1 MGASP
6 VRWWS
11 QRRERR
17 KVTSRRG
24 NPDGTMSLKDHLY
37 DLRHRL
43 GLALLIIAFG
53 AIFGW
58 FWWSWRIFGLPNLG
72 DIVIAPYC
80 GIPVG
85 QRLTQG
91 GEGCQ
96 LLQTQPF
103 EIFMIRLKVGAGAGM
118 AITAPLW
125 LYQVWRFIAPGLY
138 AKERRFAVVFVAC
151 ASVLFV
157 TGAAL
162 AFYVVPQGLSVLVSF
177 GDEKFI
183 TALTAGEYISFV
195 LTLLLIFGV
204 SFELPL
210 IVVMLNQVGV
220 LTYDKLRRW
229 RRGIT
234 FALVIFAAVATP
246 GTDPISMVALA
257 IALVL
262 LFELAIQIARVH
274 DRRVERR
281 RKAEGLDEL
290 SDDEAAPFE
299 YTPSAAEEP
308 EPLPTPDP
316 VPTPPDAGQQPPGR
330 VRYDDAT

>member
-6 VRWWS
+6 SRWK

-17 KVTSRRG
+17 KLTSRRA

-43 GLALLIIAFG
+43 GLALLIIAGGALFG
-53 AIFGW
+53 F
-58 FWWSWRIFGLPNLG
+58 FWWELHILGLPSLG
-72 DIVIAPYC
+72 DIVVAPYC
-80 GIPVG
+80 GIPVE

-91 GEGCQ
+91 GQGCQ

-103 EIFMIRLKVGAGAGM
+103 EVFMIRLKVGAGAGM
-118 AITAPLW
+118 ALTAPLW

-138 AKERRFAVVFVAC
+138 AKERKFALSFVAC

-157 TGAAL
+157 AGATL
-162 AFYVVPQGLSVLVSF
+162 AFYVVPQGLSVLVGF

-195 LTLLLIFGV
+195 MALLLIFGV

-210 IVVMLNQVGV
+210 IVVMLNLVGV

-229 RRGIT
+229 RRGIV
-234 FALVIFAAVATP
+234 FALFIFAAVATP

-257 IALVL
+257 VALTL
-262 LFELAIQIARVH
+262 LFELAIQIARIH
-274 DRRVERR
+274 DKRAARK
-281 RKAEGLDEL
+281 RKAEGWDDLA
-290 SDDEAAPFE
+290 DDEASPFD
-299 YTPSAAEEP
+299 YTPSGVDGSDPSEEP
-308 EPLPTPDP
+308 ASVAPEEPH
-316 VPTPPDAGQQPPGR
+316 R

>member
-17 KVTSRRG
+17 RLTSRRS

-43 GLALLIIAFG
+43 GLALLFIAFG
-53 AIFGW
+53 AIFG
-58 FWWSWRIFGLPNLG
+58 FLWWGWRPFGLPSLG
-72 DIVIAPYC
+72 QIVTEPYC
-80 GIPVG
+80 GIPDTD
-85 QRLTQG
+85 RLSQNG
-91 GEGCQ
+91 SCQ
-96 LLQTQPF
+96 LLQTKPF
-103 EIFMIRLKVGAGAGM
+103 EAFMIQLKVGAAAGM
-118 AITAPLW
+118 ALTAPLW

-138 AKERRFAVVFVAC
+138 AKERRFALVFVAA

-157 TGAAL
+157 LGAAL
-162 AFYVVPQGLSVLVSF
+162 AFYVVPQGLTVLVGF
-177 GDEKFI
+177 GGSQFL
-183 TALTAGEYISFV
+183 TALSAGDYIDFV

-220 LTYDKLRRW
+220 LTYEKLSQW
-229 RRGIT
+229 RRGIV
-234 FALVIFAAVATP
+234 FGLFVFAAVATP

-257 IALVL
+257 IALAL

-274 DRRVERR
+274 DRRAARK
-281 RKAEGLDEL
+281 RKAEGWDDLA
-290 SDDEAAPFE
+290 DDEAAPFD
-299 YTPSAAEEP
+299 YTPSQIDEP
-308 EPLPTPDP
+308 EPVTES
-316 VPTPPDAGQQPPGR
+316 ASRER